1 MNNTTYEDNTT
12 TTKRKEIS
20 TSSDNSHG
28 RGCVQQKKRELRE
41 TQDNKREYLAHL
53 NSIDGT
59 TLFEYARVEYAM
71 LLGSV
76 GTGGKTLDEYV
87 KGYKREQRT
96 LAYAEIQAAKE
107 ELRQAK
113 AEVAGT
119 SRLFDYSELNRNK
132 RTFTK
137 RLKNVSSP
145 RRLTIGKKR
154 YSAAGFAAITASKL
168 EQCSTL
174 LVFKENADRSNARLK
189 YRNACHSRWCPV
201 CESTRAT
208 QTSRYITEQF
218 KKQIGEMGNTEEGL
232 KELKKGRLVHIVL
245 TIKNVKVDQAGKI
258 REAWR
263 YIQKEK
269 GREFKRKSNPH
280 EVWTHAKWGIW
291 KYETNFNAERGDFH
305 DHMHLLVWVDGW
317 LASSKQRQLRMIYD
331 NPEQFRKVKLK
342 KQHMK
347 KARPGVSH
355 AGWWRDMQRSWV
367 IACRK
372 VGLTAYMNGAKAT
385 IGAKLQHVGGVLAF
399 PSATITK
406 QLSDLDKTL
415 AGATNE
421 ISKYVSKS
429 LNLESI
435 ADDNTLV
442 LFMAKLHN
450 AQTMNGFGGIRLSP
464 TKDERKLEKAER
476 EKQEVEEEL
485 SGNQYFEVV
494 YRFDHSNNLYTPS
507 AKYEWNREAWKV
519 FQEDLKN
526 WRMRQE
532 FINGYESYR
541 NAFVSLQEKLKD
553 PGGG

>member
-96 LAYAEIQAAKE
+96 LAYAVIQAAKE

-132 RTFTK
+132 RQFSK
-137 RLKNVSSP
+137 RMKSVSSGQKVM
-145 RRLTIGKKR
+145 LGKKR
-154 YSAAGFAAITASKL
+154 YSASGFAHIVASKL
-168 EQCSTL
+168 DQCSTL
-174 LVFKENADRSNARLK
+174 MIFKEREDHKDAKMK

-201 CESTRAT
+201 CESAKSS
-208 QTSRYITEQF
+208 QVSRYLIDQL
-218 KKQIGEMGNTEEGL
+218 KKKFAEMSGSEEGL

-245 TIKNVKVDQAGKI
+245 TVKNVNVDQVGAI

-280 EVWTHAKWGIW
+280 DVWQHAKWGVW
-291 KYETNFNAERGDFH
+291 KYETTFNAERGDFH
-305 DHMHLLVWVDGW
+305 DHIHLLVWVDGW
-317 LASSKQRQLRMIYD
+317 LASSKQRQIRMIYD
-331 NPEQFRKVKLK
+331 TPGQFRKVKLK
-342 KQHMK
+342 KRHMK
-347 KARPGVSH
+347 KGHPGVSH

-367 IACRK
+367 TACKK

-385 IGAKLQHVGGVLAF
+385 NGAKLQHVGHVLSF
-399 PSATITK
+399 PANSITK
-406 QLSDLDKTL
+406 QLDDLDGTL

-429 LNLESI
+429 MNLESI
-435 ADDNTLV
+435 TEDDTLM

-464 TKDERKLEKAER
+464 TKAERKLEKAER
-476 EKQEVEEEL
+476 ENQEIEEEL
-485 SGNQYFEVV
+485 NGNLYYEVT
-494 YRFDHSNNLYTPS
+494 YRFDQSKNLFT
-507 AKYEWNREAWKV
+507 
-519 FQEDLKN
+519 
-526 WRMRQE
+526 
-532 FINGYESYR
+532 
-541 NAFVSLQEKLKD
+541 
-553 PGGG
+553 